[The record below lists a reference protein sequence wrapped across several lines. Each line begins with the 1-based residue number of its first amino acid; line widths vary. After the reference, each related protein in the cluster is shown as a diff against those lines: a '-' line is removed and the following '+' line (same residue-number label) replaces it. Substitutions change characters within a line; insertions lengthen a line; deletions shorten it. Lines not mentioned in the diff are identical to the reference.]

1 LQGRF
6 AAALLMLALV
16 AAVPASAQARPEAGS
31 PRALYQIGAASEAA
45 SRCRGLALVDTG
57 SQAQAYRDAQTYPD
71 TKASPDSK
79 AGGISSRAI
88 TMGGAD
94 FAKEFSAAHAK
105 GLEQQVCD
113 RYLRRYPWLLTR
125 R

>member
-45 SRCRGLALVDTG
+45 SRCSGLALVDTG
-57 SQAQAYRDAQTYPD
+57 SQAQAYRDA
-71 TKASPDSK
+71 KASPDSK

>member
-1 LQGRF
+1 MQGQF

-16 AAVPASAQARPEAGS
+16 AALPVSAQAPPEAGS
-31 PRALYQIGAASEAA
+31 PRALYQIGAAREAA
-45 SRCRGLALVDTG
+45 ARCRGLALVETG
-57 SQAQAYRDAQTYPD
+57 SQTQAP
-71 TKASPDSK
+71 PDSK
-79 AGGISSRAI
+79 GGDISSRAI
-88 TMGGAD
+88 VMGGAD
-94 FAKEFSAAHAK
+94 FAKEFSAAYAK

>member
-1 LQGRF
+1 
-6 AAALLMLALV
+6 MLALV
-16 AAVPASAQARPEAGS
+16 AASPVSAQAPPEAGS
-31 PRALYQIGAASEAA
+31 PQALYQMSAASEAA

-57 SQAQAYRDAQTYPD
+57 SQAQAYRDAQTSPD

-79 AGGISSRAI
+79 AGGIPSRAI
-88 TMGGAD
+88 AMGSAD
-94 FAKEFSAAHAK
+94 FAKEFSAAYAK
-105 GLEQQVCD
+105 GLEQRVCD